1 MKVFMNDTEVTIFNG
16 AKVKDV
22 LRKYSME
29 EFKEVKKGK
38 MHVQDKYGN
47 KVMLGGELREGA
59 ELFTKFE

>member
-1 MKVFMNDTEVTIFNG
+1 MKIFINDTEVTIFNG

-38 MHVQDKYGN
+38 MYVHDKYGN
-47 KVMLGGELREGA
+47 KVMLGGELREGE
-59 ELFTKFE
+59 ELFTKTD